1 MKIHHRVLATIA
13 ILSTIVILPTI
24 VQTQPP
30 PKAKI
35 AQKIRWKPPIP
46 PSSIG
51 IPGNRAQGGG
61 TRGCK
66 PYSGIAA
73 LVPLLPQNI
82 AWGRTIA
89 NRPTVWLNI
98 PQGLAKDL
106 PIEIVVRSPNGKPI
120 AKQLFTTK
128 NKISSGTIGV
138 TFPPATVM
146 EIDRTYQWEIA
157 FYCDTEDR
165 IDRPLVI
172 QGKIQRVAKPN
183 SLSTAKFP
191 LEVTQILAEN
201 GIWYD
206 ALTQLGERLTKTKDR
221 DLSNAWLE
229 LLRSAGINGSDLIRD
244 WSYLDKPSSR
254 G

>member
-1 MKIHHRVLATIA
+1 MKTHHRILATIA
-13 ILSTIVILPTI
+13 ILSTTIILPTI
-24 VQTQPP
+24 AQTQPP
-30 PKAKI
+30 PTTKI
-35 AQKIRWKPPIP
+35 TQKIRWKPPIP

-73 LVPLLPQNI
+73 LVPLTFQNI
-82 AWGRTIA
+82 AWGKTIA

-106 PIEIVVRSPNGKPI
+106 PIEIVVRSLNGKPI

-128 NKISSGTIGV
+128 DRISSGTIGV

-146 EIDRTYQWEIA
+146 QIDRTYHWEIA
-157 FYCDTEDR
+157 LYCDTEAR
-165 IDRPLVI
+165 IDRPLII
-172 QGKIQRVAKPN
+172 QGKIQRVAVPT
-183 SLSTAKFP
+183 SFSTTKSP
-191 LEVTQILAEN
+191 LEIAQILAEN

-206 ALTQLGERLTKTKDR
+206 ALTQLGDRLAKTKDR
-221 DLSNAWLE
+221 DLATAWLE
-229 LLRSAGINGSDLIRD
+229 LLRSAGINGSDGIRD
-244 WSYLDKPSSR
+244 WSFLDKPSSQR
-254 G
+254 